1 MCGTTDWSIMIRFE
15 KIDENTKNLEDI
27 KQLYMDAFPFD
38 ERIPFYIMVLVGNDR
53 GVEFLSIY
61 DDDTWLGFIHTLVGE
76 KLSYIFYFAIDGG
89 LRQSGYGSKIIREY
103 KKIHPKLSLAIEPIE
118 EDSDNIKQRK
128 KRLAFYEKNGFE
140 TLDTKVVEM
149 GVEFELMGAK
159 GMEIKESDYKSLV
172 KKFFDSFDKDKRVL
186 SVKEMRDADAY
197 TIKNFVDSKELMYR
211 AGEAIFYVGD
221 WNIGDKVLIAAG
233 SGNNAG
239 DGYVVAEL
247 LSIEGIEVEILLI
260 KDKFSE
266 DGKYYFN
273 RCLQKDIKYTVLD
286 ENADYNTLR
295 GKFDSYDYVLDCIYG
310 TGFTG
315 EVREPVYS
323 LIKAL
328 NDSKASIVSAD
339 INSGM
344 NGDTGESNI
353 CVNSDLTVSIGFL
366 KKGLV
371 SEEGK
376 KHIGKLVNM
385 DIGIIIEE

>member
-1 MCGTTDWSIMIRFE
+1 MIRFE

-27 KQLYMDAFPFD
+27 KQLYMDAFPFE

-211 AGEAIFYVGD
+211 AGEAIFYLGD

-239 DGYVVAEL
+239 DGYVVADL
-247 LSIEGIEVEILLI
+247 LNIEGIEVEILLI

-286 ENADYNTLR
+286 EKADYNTLR
-295 GKFDSYDYVLDCIYG
+295 GKFDSYDYILDCIYG